1 MKYPQVP
8 HEVVVA
14 ALRTACHSFEDANA
28 RWAGHIKSGMS
39 DDQVLAALGK
49 EFGIWGGSGVYALG
63 DDGPRCE
70 WWQDHRGG
78 VNPSIAVYRF
88 AEMNVD
94 EARLTMKVSGSSTS
108 PAKYSKSRF
117 QTGGYNSTCSRRLVH
132 LRCLRHTIKTRRRKE
147 RR

>member
-88 AEMNVD
+88 AEMNLD
-94 EARLTMKVSGSSTS
+94 EARLTIKG
-108 PAKYSKSRF
+108 
-117 QTGGYNSTCSRRLVH
+117 QRLVN
-132 LRCLRHTIKTRRRKE
+132 LTREVFKIPFPDGWLQLDLF
-147 RR
+147 

>member
-1 MKYPQVP
+1 MKKPQVP
-8 HEVVVA
+8 PEVVVA

-88 AEMNVD
+88 AEMNLD
-94 EARLTMKVSGSSTS
+94 EARLTIKG
-108 PAKYSKSRF
+108 
-117 QTGGYNSTCSRRLVH
+117 QRLVN
-132 LRCLRHTIKTRRRKE
+132 LTREVFKIPFPDGWLQLDLF
-147 RR
+147 

>member
-1 MKYPQVP
+1 MKKPQVP

-94 EARLTMKVSGSSTS
+94 EARLTMKG
-108 PAKYSKSRF
+108 
-117 QTGGYNSTCSRRLVH
+117 QRLVN
-132 LRCLRHTIKTRRRKE
+132 LTREVFKIPFPDGRLQLDLF
-147 RR
+147 